1 MIRLFFLLALLLP
14 VIEIALFIKVGQ
26 SIGLWWTLALIIGA
40 GLFGAWL
47 LRRQGVSALARL
59 RDSVQ
64 AGRLPALAI
73 ADTMMIGLAAL
84 FLVVPGF
91 LSDIIAIALL
101 IPAVRAALYA
111 FLAQRML
118 ARTPNSLRPSKPLQN
133 RGTIELDRSDYRP
146 K

>member
-1 MIRLFFLLALLLP
+1 
-14 VIEIALFIKVGQ
+14 
-26 SIGLWWTLALIIGA
+26 LALIIGA

-118 ARTPNSLRPSKPLQN
+118 ARTPNPLRPTRPLQN

>member
-26 SIGLWWTLALIIGA
+26 TIGLWWTLALIIGA

-47 LRRQGVSALARL
+47 LRRQGVSALMRL
-59 RDSVQ
+59 RDSVR
-64 AGRLPALAI
+64 AGRLPALAL

-84 FLVVPGF
+84 FLLVPGF

-101 IPAVRAALYA
+101 IPAVRTALYA
-111 FLAQRML
+111 LLAQRML
-118 ARTPNSLRPSKPLQN
+118 SRAPSSLHPGRPLEH
-133 RGTIELDRSDYRP
+133 RGTIELDRNDYRP